1 MDKIEGWEPHP
12 TRKNIYKHKNSG
24 LLYRR
29 MKSGWFRKLPQ
40 KPIEEYDPIQLEILI
55 KKVASTIGS
64 NLEGLLFQQKNILD
78 NQLNNLM
85 IDHNG
90 QAESITP
97 DEIIGAYEIAT
108 IHNGHPGYFLC
119 GWDDNGEDE

>member
-1 MDKIEGWEPHP
+1 MEEIEGWEPHS
-12 TRKNIYKHKNSG
+12 TSKNIYKHKNSG

-40 KPIEEYDPIQLEILI
+40 RSIKEYDPKQLEILMH
-55 KKVASTIGS
+55 KVFFTLG
-64 NLEGLLFQQKNILD
+64 NKLEGLLYQQQNILD
-78 NQLNNLM
+78 NHLNNLM

-108 IHNGHPGYFLC
+108 IHNGHPSYFLC
-119 GWDDNGEDE
+119 GWESL

>member
-1 MDKIEGWEPHP
+1 MEKIEGWEPHP

-29 MKSGWFRKLPQ
+29 MKSGWFRKIPQ
-40 KPIEEYDPIQLEILI
+40 KVIKEYDPEQLEILM
-55 KKVASTIGS
+55 KKVASTLGS
-64 NLEGLLFQQKNILD
+64 NLEGLLFQQKNILE

-90 QAESITP
+90 QADSITP
-97 DEIIGAYEIAT
+97 DEIIGAFEIAT
-108 IHNGHPGYFLC
+108 IHNGHPSYFLS
-119 GWDDNGEDE
+119 GLENEND